1 MEQTLYAPDKYLFSE
16 HNATYI
22 VVIMIMMNNLYR

>member
-1 MEQTLYAPDKYLFSE
+1 MEQTLCSLDKYLFSE

-22 VVIMIMMNNLYR
+22 VVMMIMMNNLYR